1 MNDDSLSNDPQGVPP
16 LARTRRYRFSVV
28 WLVPIVAILI
38 AGYLGWRGLTGRGPL
53 IVITFD
59 TADGLVSGQ
68 TAVKNK
74 AVPLGTVDSIRLS
87 DDLHHV
93 EVRVRMTSTSGHM
106 LTDHARFWV
115 VRPRINGA
123 SVTGL
128 ETVMSGAY
136 IAMDAGEPG
145 GRYTTHFTGL
155 EAPPGVRS
163 DQPGH
168 TYTLVTDSLGS
179 LGQGAPIFFR
189 DVVVGEVLGYT
200 MPPEGRGPIR
210 VQIFVQA
217 PYDHYLRTDTR
228 FWNVSGV
235 QVGLGP
241 GGLKVKLQS
250 LQALLSGGVAF
261 DPPDA
266 RNEKNILP
274 PDAGAETTFRLY
286 DSAEE
291 ANSAGYRQRIPL
303 VTYLTSSVSGLTRGG
318 RLTMF
323 GIQVGMIDDVRLQVD
338 PATGKAHVRVAMELQ
353 PERVLD
359 NREVPPDA
367 LTELLHKQVA
377 SGLRAAVQSTSMLTG
392 ESEIALLFVK
402 NAKPA
407 EVTMEDNALV
417 LPGQGGG
424 MSGIM
429 DSLSVISDK
438 IAAMPLTQVGEN
450 LNSLLAHA
458 DARIN
463 SPDTKQALTALR
475 SSLQNLQVISRDAR
489 TEMPQLLTG
498 MDKTLKNANS
508 VLSSYGGDTDFQ
520 RNLQQMMLQLND
532 AARSLRFL
540 SDFLTHHPSALITG
554 R

>member
-1 MNDDSLSNDPQGVPP
+1 MNDDFLSNDPQGDVPQ
-16 LARTRRYRFSVV
+16 ARARRYRFSVV

-38 AGYLGWRGLTGRGPL
+38 AGYLGWRGLTERGPL
-53 IVITFD
+53 IVISFD
-59 TADGLVSGQ
+59 TADGLTSGQ
-68 TAVKNK
+68 TEVKNK
-74 AVPLGTVDSIRLS
+74 SVPLGTVDSIRLS

-93 EVRVRMTSTSGHM
+93 EVAVRMTSSAART

-145 GRYTTHFTGL
+145 GHYTTHFKGL
-155 EAPPGVRS
+155 ESPPGVRS

-168 TYTLVTDSLGS
+168 TYTLITQSLGS

-200 MPPEGRGPIR
+200 MPPEGRGPIK

-217 PYDHYLRTDTR
+217 PYDSYLRTTTR

-266 RNEKNILP
+266 RNEKNTLP
-274 PDAGAETTFRLY
+274 STAGEDTTFLLY

-291 ANSAGYRQRIPL
+291 ANSAGYRERIPL
-303 VTYLTSSVSGLTRGG
+303 VTYLTSSVSGLTKGG

-323 GIQVGMIDDVRLQVD
+323 GIQVGMIDDVKLEVD

-359 NREVPPDA
+359 NQQVPPDA
-367 LTELLHKQVA
+367 MTGLLRTQVA
-377 SGLRAAVQSTSMLTG
+377 DGLRASVQSTSMLTG
-392 ESEIALLFVK
+392 ESEIALTFVK
-402 NAKPA
+402 NAKP
-407 EVTMEDNALV
+407 EQITMEGDAMV
-417 LPGQGGG
+417 LPGQAGG
-424 MSGIM
+424 MAGIM
-429 DSLSVISDK
+429 DSLSVIGDK
-438 IAAMPLTQVGEN
+438 IAAMPLTQMGDN
-450 LNSLLAHA
+450 LTSLLAHA

-489 TEMPQLLTG
+489 SEMPQLLTG

-520 RNLQQMMLQLND
+520 RNLQQMMQQLND

>member
-1 MNDDSLSNDPQGVPP
+1 MNDDFLSNDQQASPPQ
-16 LARTRRYRFSVV
+16 ARTRRYRFSVV

-53 IVITFD
+53 VVITFD
-59 TADGLVSGQ
+59 TADGLTSGQ
-68 TAVKNK
+68 TEVKNK

-93 EVRVRMTSTSGHM
+93 EVRVRMTAAAGRT

-123 SVTGL
+123 SITGL

-168 TYTLVTDSLGS
+168 TYTLTTQSLGS

-210 VQIFVQA
+210 VQIFIRA
-217 PYDHYLRTDTR
+217 PYDHYLRTNTR

-266 RNEKNILP
+266 RNEKNTLP
-274 PDAGAETTFRLY
+274 VNPGADPVFQLY

-291 ANSAGYRQRIPL
+291 ANSAGYRERIPL
-303 VTYLTSSVSGLTRGG
+303 VTYLTSSVSGLTKGG

-338 PATGKAHVRVAMELQ
+338 PATGRAHVRVAMELQ

-359 NREVPPDA
+359 NQEVPPEA
-367 LTELLHKQVA
+367 MTGLLRMQVA
-377 SGLRAAVQSTSMLTG
+377 AGLRATVQSTSMLTG
-392 ESEIALLFVK
+392 ESEIALTFVK
-402 NAKPA
+402 NASP
-407 EVTMEDNALV
+407 EQISMEDNAIV
-417 LPGQGGG
+417 LPGQAGG
-424 MSGIM
+424 MAGIM

-450 LNSLLAHA
+450 LNNLLAHA

-475 SSLQNLQVISRDAR
+475 GSLQNLQAISHDAR
-489 TEMPQLLTG
+489 AHMPQLLNG
-498 MDKTLKNANS
+498 MDSTLKNANA
-508 VLSSYGGDTDFQ
+508 VLSSYGGDTDFH
-520 RNLQQMMLQLND
+520 RNLQQMMLQLNE

-540 SDFLTHHPSALITG
+540 SDFLTRHPSALITG